1 MYYFARNCKF
11 QKSDFQHLWQV
22 LMTHFRMKIF
32 FAFMVFLLASSFP
45 ATAQEDPDV
54 GWFESLYDT
63 HKKLS
68 VDDELNQLTDQYRAA
83 VEQGDKQEE
92 IKALIASG
100 VFQQTRVSDYEQ
112 AMEWLIKS
120 LTLEDLLNLHHEKIF
135 TLIAMA
141 RLFEVVGDYH
151 KCDDFLNQAMEI
163 NQSHTNLHVHALILD
178 EKGRVNDLMGNT
190 GEAFRDYEHMLTY
203 ARQLQLPGREADAL
217 SHLGQ
222 LQSKKKE
229 YTEALS
235 THKKSLAIR
244 RLLRDKVKE
253 SVSLNDIGK
262 LYHLMKNHERAMANH
277 EAALKIRQAIN
288 DKAGVAESHNNI
300 GILYFE
306 KRDFKKAIVQLNL
319 ALKAGHEA
327 QKQEQIRISY
337 DYLSMCYKELND
349 FKTAFEYKESLLAI
363 EKFIENEKNERQLL
377 ETQNRYTLSR
387 KENAINQL
395 KSDREQDGKVIQSQL
410 ELRNFLMLLI
420 ALGLIIGLLVL
431 YLYLVKRRS
440 NHILQSVNN
449 TKDKLFS
456 IIGHDLRGP
465 LHSLSS
471 FVSLLHNHT
480 DYISKDE
487 IKMLSKDIDKSLKN
501 LFNLLENLLDWSR
514 SQTGNIDFK
523 SEAFDLA
530 EVLKENETLLQGQ
543 MQHKGLTLRNETKG
557 RIWVNAHRNSINTV
571 VRNLI
576 SNAIKYTPS
585 GGTITVAADP
595 QKDEWRISIADTG
608 VGMSETVLQ
617 KLFST
622 GTRHSTPGTAH
633 EKGTGLGLV
642 LCKDFV
648 EKNGG
653 RIGAES
659 KDGIGSSFYFTV
671 PAMLT

>member
-1 MYYFARNCKF
+1 MY
-11 QKSDFQHLWQV
+11 
-22 LMTHFRMKIF
+22 FRMKVF
-32 FAFMVFLLASSFP
+32 FAFMVFLLASALP
-45 ATAQEDPDV
+45 AVAQEDPDV
-54 GWFESLYDT
+54 RWFEALYDT
-63 HKKLS
+63 HPKLS
-68 VDDELNQLTDQYRAA
+68 ETDELNHLLDQYRES
-83 VEQGDKQEE
+83 VELGDKQEE

-100 VFQQTRVSDYEQ
+100 VFHQTRGNDYEE

-120 LTLEDLLNLHHEKIF
+120 LTLEDMLNLNHEKIF
-135 TLIAMA
+135 TLLAMA
-141 RLFEVVGDYH
+141 RLFEVVGDYY
-151 KCDDFLNQAMEI
+151 KSDDLLNQAMEI
-163 NQSHTNLHVHALILD
+163 NQSNTNLHVYALILN
-178 EKGRVNDLMGNT
+178 EKGRVNAFMGNS
-190 GEAFRDYEHMLTY
+190 GEAFEDYERMLSY

-217 SHLGQ
+217 FHLGQ
-222 LQSKKKE
+222 LQSNKKD

-244 RLLRDKVKE
+244 RAQRDKLKE

-262 LYHLMKNHERAMANH
+262 LYHLMKNHDRAMANH

-288 DKAGVAESHNNI
+288 DKAGVAESYNNI

-327 QKQEQIRISY
+327 QRQEQIRISY
-337 DYLSMCYKELND
+337 DHLSMCYKELND
-349 FKTAFEYKESLLAI
+349 FKKALEYKESLLAI
-363 EKFIENEKNERQLL
+363 EKFIENEKNERQLV
-377 ETQNRYTLSR
+377 ETQNRYTITR
-387 KENAINQL
+387 KETAISQL
-395 KSDREQDGKVIQSQL
+395 KSDRERDGKVIQSQM

-440 NHILQSVNN
+440 NHILKSVNN

-471 FVSLLHNHT
+471 FVSLIHNHV
-480 DYISKDE
+480 DSLSKDE
-487 IKMLSKDIDKSLKN
+487 IKMLSQDIDKSLKN
-501 LFNLLENLLDWSR
+501 LFTLLENLLEWSR

-523 SEAFDLA
+523 SEAFDLS
-530 EVLKENETLLQGQ
+530 EVVKENETLLQGQ
-543 MQHKGLTLRNETKG
+543 MQHKGLTLRNETKEG
-557 RIWVNAHRNSINTV
+557 IWVNAHRNSINTV

-576 SNAIKYTPS
+576 SNAIKYTPA
-585 GGTITVAADP
+585 GGTITVVADP
-595 QKDEWRISIADTG
+595 LKDLWRITVADTG
-608 VGMSETVLQ
+608 VGMSEIVLK
-617 KLFST
+617 KLFSS
-622 GTRHSTPGTAH
+622 GSRHSTPGTAD

-653 RIGAES
+653 RLGAES
-659 KDGIGSSFYFTV
+659 KEGIGSRFYFTV
-671 PAMLT
+671 PM